1 MISSVFASVIA
12 YISTN
17 IDDIFAVM
25 ILLAL
30 ASKRTKNRLVAG
42 HFLGVAAVTLISMLG
57 AFGLQGRNVK
67 LVGLLGLVPIGLGIK
82 AWMDH
87 KNGVE
92 DEALLEADG
101 LTLLGMAS
109 ITVGNG
115 GDNVGVYVPLFM
127 GFSGQEC
134 VVAWAVFAVM
144 TLLCV
149 ILANALAEFPK
160 IREHVETKKHI
171 VIPVVFLILGVY
183 IILDSGLLG

>member
-1 MISSVFASVIA
+1 MISSVFTSVIA

-17 IDDIFAVM
+17 IDDIFAIM

-57 AFGLQGRNVK
+57 AFGLQGMNMK

-92 DEALLEADG
+92 DDALLEADG

-127 GFSGQEC
+127 GFSGKEC
-134 VVAWAVFAVM
+134 AVAWVVFAVM
-144 TLLCV
+144 TLLSV
-149 ILANALAEFPK
+149 ILANALTEFPR
-160 IREHVETKKHI
+160 IRESVETKKHI